1 MFTKLITGARLATL
15 PVIATTP
22 LCGLLLPIAAS
33 ILLQHAANQLFD
45 QD

>member
-1 MFTKLITGARLATL
+1 MLTQLLSSARLAAL
-15 PVIATTP
+15 PALASTP
-22 LCGLLLPIAAS
+22 LCALLLPIAAS

>member
-15 PVIATTP
+15 PAIATTP
-22 LCGLLLPIAAS
+22 LCALLLPIAAS
-33 ILLQHAANQLFD
+33 ILLQHVANQLLD